1 MSKPDPEVPPVPSMR
16 LQRYLAQCG
25 LGSRR
30 ECEELIEHGRVEID
44 GVTVDKLGSNVKPT
58 IQTVTLDGEPLK
70 FERKRYYLLN
80 KPPGFLCTSK
90 DPQGRRT
97 IFDLFPPEG
106 PRLFCVGRLDEATTG
121 LLIVTN
127 DGDLSQKLAHPKHRI
142 HRLYKAQV
150 AGHPDREVFNQL
162 KEGHYFTEGKFKVH
176 DIRPIKKQGQST
188 WVEITMTEGQNREI
202 RRLLARTGHKVMKLE
217 RIGFGPIRIG
227 RVPIGQFRELR
238 REELGK
244 LFEILE
250 RNKAGGSAPKKKSSS
265 RNVETK
271 NVDRK
276 KTGSKTAGSKPSS
289 NKNVGSKNVS
299 GKKSATSG
307 KGKSAGKKSTKKKV
321 VGRNSRNAKKKPRRG
336 KR

>member
-1 MSKPDPEVPPVPSMR
+1 MTEPDKNSPAPKMR

-30 ECEELIEHGRVEID
+30 ECEELIENGRIQID
-44 GVTVDKLGSNVKPT
+44 GKTVTKLGTNVSPAE
-58 IQTVTLDGEPLK
+58 QAVSLDGEKLSI
-70 FERKRYYLLN
+70 ERKKYFLLN
-80 KPPGFLCTSK
+80 KPPGFLCTAK

-127 DGDLSQKLAHPKHRI
+127 DGALTQKLAHPKYRI
-142 HRLYKAQV
+142 NRLYKAQV
-150 AGHPDREVFNQL
+150 AGHPTREVLNEL
-162 KEGHYFTEGKFKVH
+162 KEGLFFTEGKFKVH
-176 DIRPIKKQGQST
+176 DIRPVKKQGRST

-217 RIGFGPIRIG
+217 RIGFGPVRLG
-227 RVPIGQFRELR
+227 RVPMGQYRELR

-250 RNKAGGSAPKKKSSS
+250 RTQRAPDPENAQPESKSTPRKKSATGKSSQSKAAGSRKKSAPKAKRKRAPKKKS
-265 RNVETK
+265 
-271 NVDRK
+271 
-276 KTGSKTAGSKPSS
+276 
-289 NKNVGSKNVS
+289 
-299 GKKSATSG
+299 
-307 KGKSAGKKSTKKKV
+307 
-321 VGRNSRNAKKKPRRG
+321 RRG
-336 KR
+336 SGRQK

>member
-1 MSKPDPEVPPVPSMR
+1 MSQSEPQSDQEPSVPGMR

-30 ECEELIEHGRVEID
+30 ECEELITQGRVEID
-44 GVTVDKLGSNVKPT
+44 GVVADTLGTNACPSEQT
-58 IQTVTLDGEPLK
+58 ITLDGEKLT

-80 KPPGFLCTSK
+80 KPPGFLCTAK

-97 IFDLFPPEG
+97 IFDLFPDNG

-127 DGDLSQKLAHPKHRI
+127 DGDLAQKLAHPRYRI

-150 AGHPDREVFNQL
+150 AGHPTREVFEEL
-162 KEGHYFTEGKFKVH
+162 KQGLFFTEGKFKVY
-176 DIRPIKKQGQST
+176 DIRPVKKQGQST

-217 RIGFGPIRIG
+217 RIGFGPIRLG
-227 RVPIGQFRELR
+227 RVPMGQFRELR

-244 LFEILE
+244 LFQVLE
-250 RNKAGGSAPKKKSSS
+250 
-265 RNVETK
+265 
-271 NVDRK
+271 
-276 KTGSKTAGSKPSS
+276 KTKPSQAS
-289 NKNVGSKNVS
+289 DSSDS
-299 GKKSATSG
+299 GKKSSDAPQGKSPSSSKRSSSKNQRAGATS
-307 KGKSAGKKSTKKKV
+307 KKSSAGKRGAARS
-321 VGRNSRNAKKKPRRG
+321 SAKKPRRG
-336 KR
+336 GGRRK

>member
-1 MSKPDPEVPPVPSMR
+1 MTEPDNKSPAPKMR

-30 ECEELIEHGRVEID
+30 ECEELIENGRIQID
-44 GVTVDKLGSNVKPT
+44 GKTVTKLGTNVSPAE
-58 IQTVTLDGEPLK
+58 QAVALDGEKLSI
-70 FERKRYYLLN
+70 ERKKYFLLN
-80 KPPGFLCTSK
+80 KPPGFLCTAK

-127 DGDLSQKLAHPKHRI
+127 DGALTQKLAHPKYRI

-150 AGHPDREVFNQL
+150 AGHPTREVLNEL
-162 KEGHYFTEGKFKVH
+162 KEGLFFTEGKFKVH
-176 DIRPIKKQGQST
+176 DIRPVKKQGRST

-217 RIGFGPIRIG
+217 RIGFGPVRLG
-227 RVPIGQFRELR
+227 RVPMGQYRELR

-250 RNKAGGSAPKKKSSS
+250 RTQRAPDTENAQSESKS
-265 RNVETK
+265 
-271 NVDRK
+271 
-276 KTGSKTAGSKPSS
+276 
-289 NKNVGSKNVS
+289 
-299 GKKSATSG
+299 
-307 KGKSAGKKSTKKKV
+307 STKKKSAF
-321 VGRNSRNAKKKPRRG
+321 GKSSPKKPSGTRKKSAPKSKRKRAPKKKPRRG
-336 KR
+336 SGRQK

>member
-30 ECEELIEHGRVEID
+30 ECEELIEQGRVEID

-58 IQTVTLDGEPLK
+58 IQTVTLDGENLK

-80 KPPGFLCTSK
+80 KPPGFLCTAK

-250 RNKAGGSAPKKKSSS
+250 RNKAGGSTSPKKAGS
-265 RNVETK
+265 RNADKK
-271 NVDRK
+271 NADRK
-276 KTGSKTAGSKPSS
+276 KMGSKAPS
-289 NKNVGSKNVS
+289 SKNVR

-307 KGKSAGKKSTKKKV
+307 KSKSAGKKSTKKKV
-321 VGRNSRNAKKKPRRG
+321 VGRNARNAKKKPRRG